1 PYLERDGQRANV
13 PEDMAPDELT
23 PEKAEELL
31 STPNGDKALGFDPVT
46 GRELVAKAGRAGTR
60 RAGWNGR

>member
-1 PYLERDGQRANV
+1 
-13 PEDMAPDELT
+13 MAPDELT